1 MADTTTRI
9 DQMFFRTARLQ
20 PQAPALLERGRTVSY
35 AGLSQLV
42 AGAAAHLR
50 QAGVGHGDKVALFLD
65 KTVEQIASL
74 YAVWSL
80 GAVVVPIYEGLKSKQ
95 VAHIVSHS
103 ESRVLVSSQRRLAG
117 LDAATCA
124 GVPVVLAE
132 WPAIDAAGIERGP
145 AEDSF
150 SEPAII
156 LYTSGS
162 TGLPKGILTSHGN
175 LVAGTRIVSQYLG
188 LTGSDRLLSVLP
200 FSFDYGLNQLLT
212 AMHVGGSLV
221 LQRSHFLPDI
231 CRSLEEFEITG
242 MAAVPPLW
250 IQLMSSLSPLPGMK
264 LPHLRYM
271 TNSGGR
277 FPVELVHE
285 YRRHLPHVRVF
296 LMYGLSEAFRST
308 YLPPE
313 QVDTRA
319 DSMGKAMP
327 ETEILVVNDA
337 GGICAAEEPGELVHR
352 GPTVAL
358 GYWRDPETTA
368 RIYRSDTLP
377 GAMPG
382 ATVVYSGDLVRRD
395 AEGFLYFV
403 GRRDHMIKTQG
414 YRVSPEEVEETIL
427 ASGLLDEVGVVGR
440 PDDQSGAVV
449 IAHVIPK
456 DKTGFDPNALRRF
469 CQKEMPGYMVPREI
483 RVRDSLPRTA
493 SGKIDRKNLES

>member
-1 MADTTTRI
+1 VADTTTRI
-9 DQMFFRTARLQ
+9 DQTFFRTARAQ
-20 PQAPALLERGRTVSY
+20 PQAPALLDRERTVSY
-35 AGLSQLV
+35 AELSRLI
-42 AGAAAHLR
+42 AGAAAKLR
-50 QAGVGHGDKVALFLD
+50 EAGVGSGDKVALFLD
-65 KTVEQIASL
+65 KTFEQVAGL

-95 VAHIVSHS
+95 VAHIVGHS
-103 ESRVLVSSQRRLAG
+103 ASRVLVTSQRRLAG
-117 LDAATCA
+117 LDAAAYA

-132 WPAIDAAGIERGP
+132 WEAVDSTGIERG
-145 AEDSF
+145 AAVDSF

-175 LVAGTRIVSQYLG
+175 LVAGTRIVSQYLDI
-188 LTGSDRLLSVLP
+188 SRADRLLSVLP

-221 LQRSHFLPDI
+221 LQRSHFPPDI
-231 CRSLEEFEITG
+231 CRSLEDFAVTG

-264 LPHLRYM
+264 LPHLRYI

-296 LMYGLSEAFRST
+296 LMYGLSEAFRSS

-313 QVDTRA
+313 QVDRRS
-319 DSMGKAMP
+319 DSMGKASP

-337 GGICAAEEPGELVHR
+337 GGICGAGEPGELVHR
-352 GPTVAL
+352 GPTVAM
-358 GYWRDPETTA
+358 GYWRDPQTTA
-368 RIYRSDTLP
+368 AVYRPDTLP
-377 GAMPG
+377 GALPG

-395 AEGFLYFV
+395 AEGYLYFV
-403 GRRDHMIKTQG
+403 GRRDHMIKAQG

-427 ASGLLDEVGVVGR
+427 ASSLVDEVGVCGR
-440 PDDQSGAVV
+440 PDAQSGAVV
-449 IAHVIPK
+449 IAHVVPR
-456 DKTGFDPNALRRF
+456 DLAAFDSGALLRY
-469 CQKEMPGYMVPREI
+469 CQREMPGYMVPREI

-493 SGKIDRKNLES
+493 SGKIDRKSLES